1 VKRPASAEA
10 AAIAA
15 GYRVLLAELP
25 SQHSRLGIVY
35 RQLLETVADLQ
46 AQQNGVLVG
55 EEVARRLLAIRADDG
70 RDGTIA
76 YQAGSGPGAWLPTP
90 PGFLAVTTASLA
102 RVRPFTM
109 ESPMQ
114 FRPAGPPALGSEQW
128 ARDYNEVR
136 ALGALTG
143 STRTPEQTATAW
155 FWEPIA
161 TTVWPASIRRLAAE
175 HGLNL
180 ESSARFQAAAFAAF
194 ADGLIACWDAKF
206 AFNTWRPVTAI
217 HAAERAADW
226 QPLAVTPNFPEYPSG
241 HACVTAAV
249 AHTVEHFFN
258 RSVPIPARNVVTGEE
273 RVYRTAA
280 DVVNEVVEARMLLGV
295 HFRAADEDAADMGR
309 KIARQI
315 GERWFTR
322 R

>member
-1 VKRPASAEA
+1 
-10 AAIAA
+10 
-15 GYRVLLAELP
+15 
-25 SQHSRLGIVY
+25 
-35 RQLLETVADLQ
+35 
-46 AQQNGVLVG
+46 
-55 EEVARRLLAIRADDG
+55 
-70 RDGTIA
+70 
-76 YQAGSGPGAWLPTP
+76 
-90 PGFLAVTTASLA
+90 
-102 RVRPFTM
+102 
-109 ESPMQ
+109 MQ

-143 STRTPEQTATAW
+143 STRTPEQTAIAW